1 MDDIITKKE
10 KLHNGSNKTKDQLD
24 LRGEFLQGKEGIE
37 SISRDWDELFTR
49 AKDAPAFFS
58 RAWIRTFIKHNRFNG
73 TPCLIAVW
81 NGPKLVA
88 LLPLTVRSICGIR
101 IGCPIGTSEPSFLG
115 LLLDPEYPEAAAVAA
130 ETWIR
135 EKVAHAFHNKH
146 LSSLDDATYSF
157 VAELNRRGFV
167 CREGYKR
174 ISHYIELGCSFDEYL
189 QKKITKGKRRYKLRY
204 EEKKLFKSG
213 DVKVTRYIGKD
224 IPGEIHQRIAK
235 IQNESWMK
243 KRGAA
248 ILGQPFYQNLLT
260 NMAEAGLSSVWL
272 MTIDGEDAAFACA
285 FITHGKLY
293 YHWPAF
299 KLKFE
304 SGLSIGQ
311 MLLMQIIRDACNEK
325 IQFFDFEH
333 GEAEYK
339 RFWAN
344 KTHNVFWVVTGR
356 GLQGRIVIL
365 CYRIAWWLAG
375 QKKLFQFYRRLK
387 NYKKVITHTPP
398 SSDN

>member
-1 MDDIITKKE
+1 MDDTITKKE
-10 KLHNGSNKTKDQLD
+10 KLQNGPNKIKGQTD
-24 LRGEFLQGKEGIE
+24 LRGEFLQGKEDIE
-37 SISRDWDELFTR
+37 SLSQDWDQLFSR
-49 AKDAPAFFS
+49 ANDSPPYFS
-58 RAWIRTFIKHNRFNG
+58 RAWIQTFINHNRFKG
-73 TPCLIAVW
+73 KPSLIVVW

-88 LLPLTVRSICGIR
+88 LLPLSVHSFCGIR
-101 IGCPIGTSEPSFLG
+101 IGCLIGMNEPSFLG
-115 LLLDPEYPEAAAVAA
+115 LLLDPKYPEAAGVAA

-146 LSSLDDATYSF
+146 LSSLDNATSSF
-157 VAELNRRGFV
+157 VAELNRRGFAHKY
-167 CREGYKR
+167 GYKR
-174 ISHYIELGCSFDEYL
+174 ICHYIELGCTFDEYL
-189 QKKITKGKRRYKLRY
+189 QKNKTGKRRKKLRY
-204 EEKKLFKSG
+204 AEKQVFNAG
-213 DVKVTRYIGKD
+213 NVAVTRYIGKD
-224 IPGEIHQRIAK
+224 ITEEILQRIAK

-248 ILGQPFYQNLLT
+248 VFGQPFYQNLLT

-272 MTIDGEDAAFACA
+272 MTIDGEDAAFAYA
-285 FITHGKLY
+285 FITQGKLY

-299 KLKFE
+299 KLKYE

-311 MLLMQIIRDACNEK
+311 ILLMQIIRDACNEN
-325 IQFFDFEH
+325 IQLFDFEH

-344 KTHNVFWVVTGR
+344 KTHNVFWVVAGR
-356 GLQGRIVIL
+356 GFPGRIVIL

-387 NYKKVITHTPP
+387 NYKKITTHTPP